1 MENNDKLKTNIHN
14 AGVGGSSPPITT
26 ISHKAF
32 SKFQQTVNPIGIT
45 LGLHMHLIKSTIR
58 LLLLEPLWRN

>member
-45 LGLHMHLIKSTIR
+45 LGLHIDIIIEYNKIIATKAFMAH
-58 LLLLEPLWRN
+58 